1 MHMYKENVL
10 ISYLFQMKLLQT
22 SPSVVKMQRKI
33 TTTVVLAVGKLEIN
47 IRKTLFL
54 S

>member
-1 MHMYKENVL
+1 MYKENVL
-10 ISYLFQMKLLQT
+10 IRFFSQMKLLQT
-22 SPSVVKMQRKI
+22 SPSVLKMQRRI